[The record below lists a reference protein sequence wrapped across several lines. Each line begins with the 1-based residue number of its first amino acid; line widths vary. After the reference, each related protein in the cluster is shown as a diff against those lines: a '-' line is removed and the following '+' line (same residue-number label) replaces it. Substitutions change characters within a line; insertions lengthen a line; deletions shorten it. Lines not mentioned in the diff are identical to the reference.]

1 MTSTRYS
8 GTFQMQDSGSYII
21 TAQREDNKRTEV
33 LSLPYPVEYADFRVN
48 TDLLKTLAAGTAGIH
63 DPVPAQIAASAG
75 VPIEKQISLAQAL
88 LVAAAFLFVLEMI
101 LRRYSIRNR
110 HIAAFFGRLRGKSLD
125 TQAIGTTA
133 ETVPSTERAREDTVP
148 SQPTEASMSR
158 LLAAKRR
165 VR

>member
-1 MTSTRYS
+1 M
-8 GTFQMQDSGSYII
+8 
-21 TAQREDNKRTEV
+21 
-33 LSLPYPVEYADFRVN
+33 
-48 TDLLKTLAAGTAGIH
+48 LAAGTGGIH

-75 VPIEKQISLAQAL
+75 APIEKQISLAQAL
-88 LVAAAFLFVLEMI
+88 LVVAAFLFVLEMI
-101 LRRYSIRNR
+101 LRRYSITNR
-110 HIAAFFGRLRGKSLD
+110 HIAAFFGRWRGKSLD

-148 SQPTEASMSR
+148 SEPTEASMSR